1 MRRDLLLRQ
10 NRRSES
16 RRLAESNLAT
26 LMLLAVVGVFLL
38 VEFPLAVLLI
48 TLIVENTF
56 DVVTM
61 DEEDRR
67 IASLFINLCILL
79 SYPVN
84 FFIYCTMS
92 RQFRDT
98 FRRLF
103 CRQSQQQHPQQA
115 ISTANGSMAVEMT
128 AIDGASTWQRA

>member
-1 MRRDLLLRQ
+1 
-10 NRRSES
+10 
-16 RRLAESNLAT
+16 
-26 LMLLAVVGVFLL
+26 MLLAVVGVFLL

-56 DVVTM
+56 DVLTM
-61 DEEDRR
+61 AEEDRR

-103 CRQSQQQHPQQA
+103 CRKPQQPQHHPQMA
-115 ISTANGSMAVEMT
+115 ISTANGSVAVEMT
-128 AIDGASTWQRA
+128 AIDSVSAWQRP